1 MEWNAR
7 LWRQSI
13 ERFKAFMI
21 PLTVPLGRSERRVA
35 AAHYVQGLLMPGQRK
50 SIEPIAARL
59 GVDSQ
64 RLQQF
69 MADSPWEETQLWR
82 VIRQEVV
89 PHFEPIEAWIVD
101 ETGWLKQGKHSV
113 GVAHQ
118 YCGAVGKQANCQ
130 VSVELVVSDGFVA
143 APVGGRLY
151 LPQSWVADPKRCAEA
166 GVPPEVGFATK
177 NEIALTLIEQ
187 ALADQVLP
195 APVLGDSAYGD
206 GFAFRA
212 RLRELKME
220 FFLQVTPEE
229 HRGWTEE
236 VPTTLKG
243 KYRTVDEKTAQSAHH
258 LLEIA
263 RALPAAQWKHCCW
276 KAAKGARQH
285 TRIAWQEVYL
295 ARGLKEAH
303 GQLEKLWLVVDWP
316 KGAQEPYHCYLAHF
330 HRQPSKALCLKLSR
344 ARWHVEQYFQRSK
357 DDLGLDHYEGRSW
370 RGFHHHLVMSAI
382 AYLFILTSYLEA
394 KKNFWS
400 DVGEDPGSD
409 SAVATEIDRTL
420 SLLPRDIPG
429 ENR

>member
-1 MEWNAR
+1 
-7 LWRQSI
+7 L
-13 ERFKAFMI
+13 
-21 PLTVPLGRSERRVA
+21 V
-35 AAHYVQGLLMPGQRK
+35 
-50 SIEPIAARL
+50 
-59 GVDSQ
+59 
-64 RLQQF
+64 
-69 MADSPWEETQLWR
+69 
-82 VIRQEVV
+82 
-89 PHFEPIEAWIVD
+89 
-101 ETGWLKQGKHSV
+101 KQGKHSV

-151 LPQSWVADPKRCAEA
+151 LPHSWLEDPERCAEA
-166 GVPPEVGFATK
+166 GVPPDVSFATK
-177 NEIALTLIEQ
+177 SEIALTLIEQ

-195 APVLGDSAYGD
+195 APVLGDSVYGD
-206 GFAFRA
+206 GFPFRE
-212 RLRELKME
+212 RLRELEME
-220 FFLQVTPEE
+220 FFLQVSPEE
-229 HRGWTEE
+229 HSGWIEE

-243 KYRTVDEKTAQSAHH
+243 KYRTVDERTAPEARN

-263 RALPAAQWKHCCW
+263 RSLAAAQWKDCRW
-276 KAAKGARQH
+276 KAANGAKQQ

-295 ARGLKEAH
+295 ARGLKEPH

-344 ARWHVEQYFQRSK
+344 SRWHIEQYFQRSK

-382 AYLFILTSYLEA
+382 AYLFVLIIYLEA

-409 SAVATEIDRTL
+409 PAVASEIDRTL

>member
-1 MEWNAR
+1 
-7 LWRQSI
+7 
-13 ERFKAFMI
+13 
-21 PLTVPLGRSERRVA
+21 
-35 AAHYVQGLLMPGQRK
+35 
-50 SIEPIAARL
+50 
-59 GVDSQ
+59 
-64 RLQQF
+64 
-69 MADSPWEETQLWR
+69 
-82 VIRQEVV
+82 VIRQEIV

-143 APVGGRLY
+143 APIGGRLY
-151 LPQSWVADPKRCAEA
+151 LPQSWLEDPERCAKA
-166 GVPPEVGFATK
+166 GVPPGVSFATK
-177 NEIALTLIEQ
+177 SEIALTLIEQ
-187 ALADQVLP
+187 ALADQVLR
-195 APVLGDSAYGD
+195 APVLGDSVYGD
-206 GFAFRA
+206 GFAFRT

-220 FFLQVTPEE
+220 FFLQVSPEE
-229 HRGWTEE
+229 HKGWTEE
-236 VPTTLKG
+236 VPTILKV
-243 KYRTVDEKTAQSAHH
+243 KRRIVDEQTAQSARN

-263 RALPAAQWKHCCW
+263 RALPPAQWKHCHW
-276 KAAKGARQH
+276 RTAKGAKQQ

-295 ARGLKEAH
+295 ARGLREAN

-330 HRQPSKALCLKLSR
+330 HRQPSKALSLKLSR
-344 ARWHVEQYFQRSK
+344 SRWHVEQYFQRSK

-409 SAVATEIDRTL
+409 PAVAGEIDRTL
-420 SLLPRDIPG
+420 SLLPGDIPA
-429 ENR
+429 EDR